1 MLGVREDCMS
11 DETAAA
17 RRRVSELRERISC
30 LDSAGQD
37 LILREARSHM
47 AWTNRPVPDEM
58 LHDLYDLTKMG
69 PTSNNGGPMRL
80 VFVKSDEAKE
90 RLKPALMGSN
100 IEKVETAPVTVIVA
114 FDTEWYKHLPRLFPH
129 DPEAARIMIGY
140 FDQDPDLAEQDSF
153 RNSSLQGGYLM
164 IAARALGLD
173 VGAISGFHNDKVDEV
188 FFAGTS
194 LKSNF
199 LCNIGYGDL
208 SGVFPRNPRY
218 DFAEACEIV

>member
-1 MLGVREDCMS
+1 MS
-11 DETAAA
+11 DATAAA
-17 RRRVSELRERISC
+17 RRRVSELRERINR
-30 LDSAGQD
+30 LDDAGLD

-47 AWTNRPVPDEM
+47 AWTDRPVPEDM
-58 LHDLYDLTKMG
+58 LRALYDLTKMG
-69 PTSNNGGPMRL
+69 PTSNNGVPMRL
-80 VFVKSDEAKE
+80 VFVTSEEAKE

-100 IEKVETAPVTVIVA
+100 VEKVETAPVTVIVA
-114 FDTEWYKHLPRLFPH
+114 YDTEWYKELPRLFPH
-129 DPEAARIMIGY
+129 DPEAARKMISY
-140 FDQDPDLAEQDSF
+140 FDQDPELAEFDSF

-173 VGAISGFHNDKVDEV
+173 VGAISGFNNAKVDEI

-218 DFAEACEIV
+218 GFDEACKII